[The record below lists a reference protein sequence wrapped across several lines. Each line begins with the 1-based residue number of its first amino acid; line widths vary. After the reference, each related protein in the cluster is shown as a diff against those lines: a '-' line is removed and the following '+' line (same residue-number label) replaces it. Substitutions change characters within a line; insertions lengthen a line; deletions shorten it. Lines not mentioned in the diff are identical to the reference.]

1 MSNKGGA
8 SGGEHGGTSPPDSD
22 RVIVHRELFEG
33 VDPGDDDMPE
43 IDIAQIVAE
52 LEGKEATD
60 LSALYDTI
68 DHLVEH
74 LFSNPPPI
82 EAQAQLEFT
91 YEGYRILLLQDG
103 MATFLKIID

>member
-1 MSNKGGA
+1 MGKEGGTP
-8 SGGEHGGTSPPDSD
+8 GGERGGTSPANSGD
-22 RVIVHRELFEG
+22 VIVHRELFEG
-33 VDPGDDDMPE
+33 TESDSDDAPE
-43 IDIAQIVAE
+43 IDVAQIVAD
-52 LEGKEATD
+52 LEGKEATEI
-60 LSALYDTI
+60 SALYDTI

-103 MATFLKIID
+103 HATFMKISD

>member
-1 MSNKGGA
+1 MSKKGGT
-8 SGGEHGGTSPPDSD
+8 SGGGHGGTSPPDSD
-22 RVIVHRELFEG
+22 NVIVHRKLFEG
-33 VDPGDDDMPE
+33 ANPGDGDTPE

-52 LEGKEATD
+52 LEGKDATD
-60 LSALYDTI
+60 ISALYDTI

-74 LFSNPPPI
+74 MFSNPPPI

-103 MATFLKIID
+103 EATFMKVSD

>member
-8 SGGEHGGTSPPDSD
+8 SGGEHGGTNPPNSD

-33 VDPGDDDMPE
+33 VDPDEDDAPE
-43 IDIAQIVAE
+43 IDVAQIVAE
-52 LEGKEATD
+52 LEGKDTTEI
-60 LSALYDTI
+60 SSLYDTI
-68 DHLVEH
+68 DHLVEYMY
-74 LFSNPPPI
+74 SNPPPI

-103 MATFLKIID
+103 KATFMKVND